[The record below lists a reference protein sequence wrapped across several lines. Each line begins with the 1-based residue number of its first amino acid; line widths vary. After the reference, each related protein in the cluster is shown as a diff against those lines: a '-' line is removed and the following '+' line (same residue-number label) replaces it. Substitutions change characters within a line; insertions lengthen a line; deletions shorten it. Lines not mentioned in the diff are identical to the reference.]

1 MHTIARVDMNVWVGT
16 LLTILFL
23 IFVFII
29 FGFVGLFWVIMP
41 WMIYMWATEKDYPKK
56 VCQSCIEEIHIE
68 AIKCKHCGEPQPT
81 E

>member
-1 MHTIARVDMNVWVGT
+1 VRADMNVWVGT

-23 IFVFII
+23 IIVFTL
-29 FGFVGLFWVIMP
+29 FGFVGVFWVIMP

-56 VCQSCIEEIHIE
+56 VCQACIEEIHIE

>member
-1 MHTIARVDMNVWVGT
+1 VRADMNVWVGT

-23 IFVFII
+23 IIVFTL
-29 FGFVGLFWVIMP
+29 FGFVGVFWVIMP

-68 AIKCKHCGEPQPT
+68 AIKCKHCGGPQPT